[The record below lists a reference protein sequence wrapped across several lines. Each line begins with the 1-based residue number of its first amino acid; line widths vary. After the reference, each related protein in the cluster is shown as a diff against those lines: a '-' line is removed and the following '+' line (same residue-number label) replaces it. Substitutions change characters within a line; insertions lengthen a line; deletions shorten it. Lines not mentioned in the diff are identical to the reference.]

1 MLLSARPAH
10 AQLIPKDMPEP
21 VRGLEIQDK
30 RGQLVPLDL
39 GFFDEQANAVNL
51 SAYFNRPGTP
61 SDGSSRTFNKPVVLL
76 MVYYT
81 CPLQCPQ
88 TLEGLH
94 QVLNG
99 VENFTVGSE
108 FDVVIVSFDPRDKPR
123 DATHRKIASL
133 MSYNRPTTDGIRNGW
148 TYLTSSA
155 VSARTLAD
163 SIGFPFRFLPE
174 SGEFGHPTV
183 VYVLTPEGKVS
194 RQFNGVKFPPRD
206 LRFALM
212 EASSGRIGDTFDR
225 FAFWC
230 YHFDPNSGS
239 YTLQA
244 MRVMQIGAAI
254 SAVALGGFLLLLLR
268 FERVKARRLIAER
281 ALLAAGAPS
290 NGGEQ
295 SNVAASS
302 PSERVVTLN
311 PTFPDRS
318 SGAVGAGVGVTA

>member
-1 MLLSARPAH
+1 
-10 AQLIPKDMPEP
+10 MPEP

-30 RGQLVPLDL
+30 RGQQVPLDL
-39 GFFDEQANAVNL
+39 GFFDEQANAVKL
-51 SAYFNRPGTP
+51 SAYFNRPGTA

-99 VENFTVGSE
+99 VENFTVGNE

-123 DATHRKIASL
+123 DAAHRKIASL

-155 VSARTLAD
+155 VSARSLAD
-163 SIGFPFRFLPE
+163 AIGFPFRFLPE

-194 RQFNGVKFPPRD
+194 RQFNGVKFPARD

-212 EASSGRIGDTFDR
+212 EASSGRIGDTFEK

-230 YHFDPNSGS
+230 YHFDPDSGG

-244 MRVMQIGAAI
+244 MRVMQIGGAI

-281 ALLAAGAPS
+281 ALPASGAAMTAR
-290 NGGEQ
+290 EQ
-295 SNVAASS
+295 SNADATNQ
-302 PSERVVTLN
+302 PERVVMLA
-311 PTFPDRS
+311 PSLPDGS
-318 SGAVGAGVGVTA
+318 NGPVGAGVGVGGVTA